1 MNPNMNLRAEPP
13 AVSQRWR
20 YLLPCFLSCR
30 CETRPVDKTR
40 ASPAVSDNGKE
51 EEEEEEE
58 EEAARSKEKRWLC
71 DLRGWGR
78 GSHKSL
84 IFPEGPMLNIMYGWY
99 WYCG

>member
-58 EEAARSKEKRWLC
+58 EEEARRSGDCVIL
-71 DLRGWGR
+71 
-78 GSHKSL
+78 
-84 IFPEGPMLNIMYGWY
+84 EGGGGGVINH
-99 WYCG
+99 